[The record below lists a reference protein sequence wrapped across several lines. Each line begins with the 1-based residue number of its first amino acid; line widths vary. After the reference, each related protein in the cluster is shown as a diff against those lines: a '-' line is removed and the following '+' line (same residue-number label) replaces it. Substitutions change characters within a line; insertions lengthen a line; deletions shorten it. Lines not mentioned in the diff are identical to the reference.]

1 MTRLRTSLFDR
12 GDNLAGGI
20 YGTILVT
27 SLVAA
32 ADGSV
37 EIWRSLGI
45 VEVTVIVFWLA
56 HVYAHALAW
65 RLDSNE
71 AFSRASQRRIA
82 GGEWPLLQAAIVP
95 SLALLAGALG
105 LISTQAAYWI
115 AIGYGVIALIWWGLV
130 FARKERMSL
139 LATAVVVL
147 VNASF
152 GLCIV
157 LLKEFVSH

>member
-1 MTRLRTSLFDR
+1 VTQLRTSLFDR

-32 ADGSV
+32 ADGSD

-45 VEVTVIVFWLA
+45 VEVTVLVFWLA

-65 RLDSNE
+65 RLDSDE
-71 AFSRASQRRIA
+71 GFTRAGLRRIA
-82 GGEWPLLQAAIVP
+82 MGEWPLLQAAIVP
-95 SLALLAGALG
+95 SLALLAGGLG
-105 LISTQAAYWI
+105 LISSRAAYWI
-115 AIGYGVIALIWWGLV
+115 AIGYGVVALIWWGLL
-130 FARKERMSL
+130 FARKERMSV
-139 LATAVVVL
+139 LATTAVVL

>member
-1 MTRLRTSLFDR
+1 MRFPASLFDR

-27 SLVAA
+27 SVIAA
-32 ADGSV
+32 ADGSK

-71 AFSRASQRRIA
+71 GFSRASLSRIGA
-82 GGEWPLLQAAIVP
+82 AEWPLLQAAVVP
-95 SLALLAGALG
+95 SIALIAGGIG
-105 LISTQAAYWI
+105 LISARATYWI
-115 AIGYGVIALIWWGLV
+115 AIGYGVAALIWWGFV
-130 FARKERMSL
+130 CARKERMSA
-139 LATAVVVL
+139 LATTAVVVI
-147 VNASF
+147 NASF